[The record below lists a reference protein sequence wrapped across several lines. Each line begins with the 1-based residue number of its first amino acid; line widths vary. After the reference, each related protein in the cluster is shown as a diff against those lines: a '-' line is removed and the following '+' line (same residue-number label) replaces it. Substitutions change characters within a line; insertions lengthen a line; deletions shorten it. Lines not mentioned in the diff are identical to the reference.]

1 MYTHTHTHTNTHTH
15 NVLLVTVPQKHKAAL
30 KESAKKVARSARSA
44 ISGSG
49 KQSEETEDTEAPTE
63 TEAEAAVLPALKI
76 ADFGLKII
84 DFGEGNTPE
93 KAAGFIAGTPGAH
106 CSLLTLLA
114 YFAGYLLTTRVTRF
128 SSTKVY
134 YSVPWL
140 Y

>member
-1 MYTHTHTHTNTHTH
+1 MHVYIHAHSLTHTHTHTHTH

-30 KESAKKVARSARSA
+30 KESAKKVARSASSA

-49 KQSEETEDTEAPTE
+49 KQSEDTETPTE
-63 TEAEAAVLPALKI
+63 TEAAVLPAVKI

-106 CSLLTLLA
+106 CSV
-114 YFAGYLLTTRVTRF
+114 YLLTTQFTRF